1 MPMIE
6 VTTTEDVSEKQ
17 AETIKRGLGSN
28 IAIFNKPEVRVM
40 VAIRGKAFMYFG
52 GQPGPTA
59 MISLSLVGEQ
69 TEKAYMDYAKKAVE
83 TLTTALPQIPKAR
96 IYVKY
101 DTIVHK
107 AWGGQF

>member
-52 GQPGPTA
+52 GQP
-59 MISLSLVGEQ
+59 
-69 TEKAYMDYAKKAVE
+69 
-83 TLTTALPQIPKAR
+83 
-96 IYVKY
+96 
-101 DTIVHK
+101 
-107 AWGGQF
+107 